1 MNMVIL
7 DYVYI
12 SESEYLNASP
22 YIESHNTQESKENI
36 PEN

>member
-12 SESEYLNASP
+12 SEYLNASP